1 MNTDNTNYVT
11 RPKGKPDVTTKRK
24 RKERASRVSKHEMRI
39 SDQSHE
45 MHFEADTFSTSLLAI
60 CKPDWVSPELFFEV
74 TDSLRGFT
82 DDMALIIA
90 DDIIDAWSGL
100 GLHVTGYRHI
110 DDLLGHLYTKIL
122 ACAFKKGIKLEYHY
136 KKVYE

>member
-1 MNTDNTNYVT
+1 MNTDNVTYVA
-11 RPKGKPDVTTKRK
+11 RPKVKPDVTTKK
-24 RKERASRVSKHEMRI
+24 KMKERALRESKHEMRI
-39 SDQSHE
+39 SDQRHE
-45 MHFEADTFSTSLLAI
+45 MHFEPDTFSTSLLTM
-60 CKPDWVSPELFFEV
+60 CKPDWVPPGLFFEV

-82 DDMALIIA
+82 EDMALIIA

-122 ACAFKKGIKLEYHY
+122 ACAFKKGIKLEYHN
-136 KKVYE
+136 KKLYE

>member
-1 MNTDNTNYVT
+1 MIDNNNYVT
-11 RPKGKPDVTTKRK
+11 RPTVKPDVTTKGK
-24 RKERASRVSKHEMRI
+24 KNVRASRIREHKMRI
-39 SDQSHE
+39 SDQSNE
-45 MHFEADTFSTSLLAI
+45 MHFEPDTFSTSLLTM
-60 CKPDWVSPELFFEV
+60 CKPDWVPPGLFFEV

-82 DDMALIIA
+82 EDMALIIA

-122 ACAFKKGIKLEYHY
+122 ACAFKKGIKLEYHN
-136 KKVYE
+136 KKGV

>member
-1 MNTDNTNYVT
+1 MIDNINYVT

-24 RKERASRVSKHEMRI
+24 RKERASCVSKHEMRI

-45 MHFEADTFSTSLLAI
+45 MHFEPDTFSTSLLAM
-60 CKPDWVSPELFFEV
+60 CKPDWVPPELFFEV

-90 DDIIDAWSGL
+90 DDIIDAWSGI
-100 GLHVTGYRHI
+100 GLHITGYRHI

-122 ACAFKKGIKLEYHY
+122 ACALKKGIKLEYHN
-136 KKVYE
+136 KKLYE

>member
-1 MNTDNTNYVT
+1 MIDNNYNVT
-11 RPKGKPDVTTKRK
+11 RPTVKPDVTTKEK
-24 RKERASRVSKHEMRI
+24 KNVRASRIREHKMRI

-45 MHFEADTFSTSLLAI
+45 MHFEPDTFSTSLLTM
-60 CKPDWVSPELFFEV
+60 CKPDWVPPGLYFEV
-74 TDSLRGFT
+74 TDSLRGFSE
-82 DDMALIIA
+82 DMALIIA

>member
-1 MNTDNTNYVT
+1 MIDNNYNVT
-11 RPKGKPDVTTKRK
+11 RPTVKPDVTTKGK
-24 RKERASRVSKHEMRI
+24 KKVRASRIREHKMRI

-45 MHFEADTFSTSLLAI
+45 MHFEPDTFSASLLAM
-60 CKPDWVSPELFFEV
+60 CKPDWVPPGLFFEV

-82 DDMALIIA
+82 EDMALIIA

-100 GLHVTGYRHI
+100 GLHITGYRHI

>member
-1 MNTDNTNYVT
+1 MF
-11 RPKGKPDVTTKRK
+11 KFEPD
-24 RKERASRVSKHEMRI
+24 S
-39 SDQSHE
+39 
-45 MHFEADTFSTSLLAI
+45 FSTSLLAMT
-60 CKPDWVSPELFFEV
+60 KPDWVPAMLYFEV

-82 DDMALIIA
+82 EDMALIIA

>member
-1 MNTDNTNYVT
+1 MKEKEINYVA
-11 RPKGKPDVTTKRK
+11 RPKVKPDVTTKRK
-24 RKERASRVSKHEMRI
+24 TNQCASRVSKHEMRI

-45 MHFEADTFSTSLLAI
+45 MHFEPDTFSTSLLTM
-60 CKPDWVSPELFFEV
+60 CKPDWVPPGLFFEV

-100 GLHVTGYRHI
+100 GLHITGYRHI

-122 ACAFKKGIKLEYHY
+122 ACAFKKGIKLEYHN

>member
-1 MNTDNTNYVT
+1 MIDNNNYVT
-11 RPKGKPDVTTKRK
+11 RPTVKPDVTTKEK
-24 RKERASRVSKHEMRI
+24 KNVRASRIREHKMRI

-45 MHFEADTFSTSLLAI
+45 MHFEPDTFSTSLLTM
-60 CKPDWVSPELFFEV
+60 CKPDWVPPGLFFEV

-82 DDMALIIA
+82 EDMALIIA

-122 ACAFKKGIKLEYHY
+122 ACAFKKGIKLEYHN
-136 KKVYE
+136 KKLYE

>member
-1 MNTDNTNYVT
+1 MIDNNYNVT
-11 RPKGKPDVTTKRK
+11 RPTVKPDVTTKGK
-24 RKERASRVSKHEMRI
+24 KKVRASRIREHKMRI

-45 MHFEADTFSTSLLAI
+45 MHFEPDTFSASLLAM
-60 CKPDWVSPELFFEV
+60 CKPDWVPPGLYFEV
-74 TDSLRGFT
+74 TDSLRGFSE
-82 DDMALIIA
+82 DMALIIA

>member
-1 MNTDNTNYVT
+1 MKKKEINYVA
-11 RPKGKPDVTTKRK
+11 RPKVKPDVTTKRK
-24 RKERASRVSKHEMRI
+24 MKVRASRVSKHEMRI
-39 SDQSHE
+39 LDQSHE
-45 MHFEADTFSTSLLAI
+45 MHFEPDTFSTSLLAI
-60 CKPDWVSPELFFEV
+60 CKPDWVSPGLFFEV

-100 GLHVTGYRHI
+100 GLHITGYRHI

-122 ACAFKKGIKLEYHY
+122 SCAFKKGIKLDYHY
-136 KKVYE
+136 NNVYE

>member
-1 MNTDNTNYVT
+1 MIDNNNYVT
-11 RPKGKPDVTTKRK
+11 RPTVKPDVTTKGK
-24 RKERASRVSKHEMRI
+24 KKVRASRIREHKMRI

-45 MHFEADTFSTSLLAI
+45 MHFEPDTFSTSLLTM
-60 CKPDWVSPELFFEV
+60 CKPDWVPPGLFFEV

-82 DDMALIIA
+82 EDMALIIA

-122 ACAFKKGIKLEYHY
+122 ACAFKKGIKLEYHN
-136 KKVYE
+136 KKLYE